1 MLVVFD
7 KKINFGDLFIN
18 SEGSHYLVVR
28 NIFSDLYPVSV
39 IDLDENRIDD
49 EFTELSDIQEAYEV
63 IEVVSSNQLIL
74 TGGGI

>member
-18 SEGSHYLVVR
+18 SEGSHYLVIR
-28 NIFSDLYPVSV
+28 NIFSDFYPVSV

-63 IEVVSSNQLIL
+63 IEVVPSNQLIL

>member
-28 NIFSDLYPVSV
+28 NIFSDVFPVSV
-39 IDLDENRIDD
+39 INLDENRIDD
-49 EFTELSDIQEAYEV
+49 EFTELSDIHEAYEV
-63 IEVVSSNQLIL
+63 IEVISSDQLIL
-74 TGGGI
+74 TGKGI